1 MFKFSHLKK
10 KLKQY
15 LSVKY
20 IKEITRAY
28 RLSNKLHR
36 GQTRSDGTP
45 YITHPLEVAKILAN
59 MHIDHQSIIAAML
72 HDVIEDTSIT
82 KEKLAEIF
90 NIKIAELVDGV
101 SKLDQLTFET
111 KEEAQAENLRKMML
125 AMAKDIRVIL
135 VKLAD
140 RLHNMR
146 TLNAI
151 PREKQRRIALETLEI
166 YAPISNRLGMN
177 NFCMEF
183 EDLGFAYLYPLR
195 YKVLKEA
202 LLKARGHRKE
212 IINHLEKAIRNSC
225 YQENISIKKIFGREK
240 PLYSLY
246 KKMRTKD
253 LSLAEVMD
261 VYAIRIIV
269 STIDECYRVLGAVH
283 NLYKPIHNRF
293 KDYIALP
300 KINGYQSLHTTV
312 IGQHGVPVEIQ
323 IRTENMDK
331 MAENGIA
338 AHWLYKSCSKNNQEI
353 NTRAK
358 EWLNNILEI
367 QKNSGSSLEF
377 IEHIKID
384 LYPDQVYVFT
394 PSGDIMSLSSG
405 STCVDFAYAIH
416 TDIGQACIA
425 AKIDRRLVPV
435 STKLSN
441 GQTIEIIT
449 ADGAKPN
456 PAWLNF
462 VTTAKAR
469 SSIRS
474 WLKNQRRDQSIVLG
488 KRLLYRALSEIQQT
502 SPNNINNQ
510 PQDYNYQKILKELN
524 VNNKEE
530 LFAQIG
536 IGNQLAPLVARR
548 LSTNSPVSTE
558 TNIPLTIKGTEGMVI
573 NYAKCCRPIPGD
585 TIVGCFN
592 TGRGIVIHQEC
603 CNNIAEIQRS
613 PEKYI
618 FVTWAEN
625 VVGTFTVE
633 LKIEALSDKNIISE
647 IAKTISDCNA
657 SIENMHID
665 EDGKCT
671 TLLFTIH
678 VANREHLTNIINY
691 LQNIEMITKVT
702 RLMPKST
709 TKGKY

>member
-1 MFKFSHLKK
+1 MFKFVYLKK
-10 KLKQY
+10 KLKHY
-15 LSVKY
+15 LSPKH
-20 IKEITRAY
+20 IKEITKAY
-28 RLSNKLHR
+28 RLANKLHR

-45 YITHPLEVAKILAN
+45 YITHPLEVAKILAD

-72 HDVIEDTSIT
+72 HDVLEDTSIT

-183 EDLGFAYLYPLR
+183 EDLGFAYLYPIR
-195 YKVLKEA
+195 YKVLKESV
-202 LLKARGHRKE
+202 LKARGHRKE
-212 IINHLEKAIRNSC
+212 IINYLEHAIKNCC
-225 YQENISIKKIFGREK
+225 YQENIPIKKIFGREK

-261 VYAIRIIV
+261 VYAVRIIV
-269 STIDECYRVLGAVH
+269 RTIDECYRVLGAVH

-323 IRTENMDK
+323 IRTEIMDK

-338 AHWLYKSCSKNNQEI
+338 AHWLYKSCSKNNQDI
-353 NTRAK
+353 NIHAK

-394 PSGDIMSLSSG
+394 PSGDIMSLSNG

-416 TDIGQACIA
+416 TDVGQACIA

-462 VTTAKAR
+462 VTTGKAR

-474 WLKNQRRDQSIVLG
+474 WLKNQRNDQSIILG
-488 KRLLYRALSEIQQT
+488 KRLLDRALSEIQQA
-502 SPNNINNQ
+502 SHPEY
-510 PQDYNYQKILKELN
+510 DYKKILKELN
-524 VNNKEE
+524 INNKEE

-536 IGNQLAPLVARR
+536 LGNQLAPLVARR
-548 LSTNSPVSTE
+548 LLTNSPISTE
-558 TNIPLTIKGTEGMVI
+558 LNIPLTIKGTEGMVI

-585 TIVGCFN
+585 TIVGFFN

-603 CNNIAEIQRS
+603 CTNVTEMQRH

-618 FVTWAEN
+618 FVTWADN
-625 VVGTFTVE
+625 VVGNFAVE
-633 LKIEALSDKNIISE
+633 LKIEALSNKSVIAD

-657 SIENMHID
+657 NIENIHIN
-665 EDGKCT
+665 EDGRCY
-671 TLLFTIH
+671 TLLFIIH
-678 VANREHLTNIINY
+678 VANSEHLTNIINY
-691 LQNIEMITKVT
+691 LQNIEMITRVT
-702 RLMPKST
+702 RLMPKFNI
-709 TKGKY
+709 KGKH